1 MSRST
6 AVFLLLATLVA
17 YLMIGTAYALNT
29 PDWQNPDEPA
39 HYNYVK
45 FIIDQ
50 QALPVLQS
58 GDYNATY
65 NEEFTRT
72 PQNTHSMSID
82 PFRYEFYAP
91 PLYYLLAAPIYVAT
105 DGWLSALRLLSVTL
119 SAIFIVVAYLIGAEL
134 FPDRLQIAVG
144 AAAFVAFVPQHVA
157 MMSAVNNDSLAEL
170 LIALCIWQS
179 MRLFITDQPSSRSFL
194 LLGVTLGFGLLTK
207 QTVYYTALPITL
219 AAMILLA
226 KKGADFGMR
235 NPERKT
241 SALSLRPSAFG
252 RNLLLVFIPALLL
265 GAVLWL
271 HNIDVYGGFDVLGL
285 ARHNS
290 IVVGQATTAEWIA
303 QYGFGGLITRG
314 LTTTFH
320 SFWGQFGWMA
330 VPMPDSTYLLLGLLS
345 IVALIGWLWWLV
357 ERMKDEGG
365 RMKRFLHI
373 SPQSTILLLLFILTV
388 GGFIY
393 YNLTFVQHQ
402 GRYLF
407 PALIPIGL
415 VVAIGLDH
423 ILQKIFGLIKNPNEW
438 IAIIQMLIFLAVF
451 IMLARLD
458 IVALQRY
465 IIPLLNP

>member
-6 AVFLLLATLVA
+6 AVLLLLATLVA
-17 YLMIGTAYALNT
+17 YLTIGTAYALNT

-39 HYNYVK
+39 HYNYIK
-45 FIIDQ
+45 FIVEH

-58 GDYNATY
+58 GDYDETY
-65 NEEFTRT
+65 NDQFTRT

-82 PFRYEFYAP
+82 PFRYEFYSP
-91 PLYYLLAAPIYVAT
+91 PLYYLLAAPIFAVT
-105 DGWLSALRLLSVTL
+105 DGWLSALRLFSVILGGTL
-119 SAIFIVVAYLIGAEL
+119 VVFAYRIGAEL

-144 AAAFVAFVPQHVA
+144 AAALVAFVPQHVA

-179 MRLFITDQPSSRSFL
+179 IRLFKTDQPSSRSLFL
-194 LLGVTLGFGLLTK
+194 LGGTLGFGLLTK
-207 QTVYYTALPITL
+207 QTVYYTALPIVVVALFLHARKIQATSDQRP
-219 AAMILLA
+219 ARDRWSFVTSSP
-226 KKGADFGMR
+226 KRMR
-235 NPERKT
+235 SGIRH
-241 SALSLRPSAFG
+241 LSF
-252 RNLLLVFIPALLL
+252 VFIPAIVL
-265 GAVLWL
+265 GGILWL
-271 HNIDVYGGFDVLGL
+271 HNLYVYGGLDVLGL

-290 IVVGQATTAEWIA
+290 IVVGQATTAAWIDRF
-303 QYGFGGLITRG
+303 GLGGLLSRG
-314 LTTTFH
+314 FTTTFH

-345 IVALIGWLWWLV
+345 GVALLGWLWWLIDRRKMQV
-357 ERMKDEGG
+357 ASSKLQGA
-365 RMKRFLHI
+365 
-373 SPQSTILLLLFILTV
+373 ILLLLLFVLTF

-438 IAIIQMLIFLAVF
+438 MAMVQMLIFAAVF
-451 IMLARLD
+451 ILLARLD
-458 IVALQRY
+458 IIALQRY
-465 IIPLLNP
+465 IVPFLSP

>member
-1 MSRST
+1 MTPHASGTIASMSRST
-6 AVFLLLATLVA
+6 AVFLLLATLAA
-17 YLMIGTAYALNT
+17 YLTIGAAYALNT

-45 FIIDQ
+45 FIVDQ
-50 QALPVLQS
+50 QALPVLQD
-58 GDYNATY
+58 GDYNETY

-91 PLYYLLAAPIYVAT
+91 PLYYWLAAPIYAAT
-105 DGWLSALRLLSVTL
+105 DGWLTALRLFSVAL
-119 SAIFIVVAYLIGAEL
+119 SAILVVVAYLIGAEL

-179 MRLFITDQPSSRSFL
+179 MRLLKTDQPSSRSFF
-194 LLGVTLGFGLLTK
+194 LLGATLGLGLLTK
-207 QTVYYTALPITL
+207 QTVYYTAAPIVL
-219 AAMILLA
+219 IALWLYSRSQQPEVRRQNLVRAAI
-226 KKGADFGMR
+226 F
-235 NPERKT
+235 
-241 SALSLRPSAFG
+241 
-252 RNLLLVFIPALLL
+252 VFVPALLL

-271 HNIDVYGGFDVLGL
+271 HNLDVYGGLDVLGL

-290 IVVGQATTAEWIA
+290 IVVGQATTATWIA
-303 QYGFGGLITRG
+303 QYGFGGLLSRG

-330 VPMPDSTYLLLGLLS
+330 VPMPDSTYLVLGGLS
-345 IVALIGWLWWLV
+345 IVALLGWIGWLI
-357 ERMKDEGG
+357 RPQAAG
-365 RMKRFLHI
+365 RRPQLI
-373 SPQSTILLLLFILTV
+373 RPQSALLVLLALLTF
-388 GGFIY
+388 GGFMY

-415 VVAIGLDH
+415 MVAIGLDH
-423 ILQKIFGLIKNPNEW
+423 ILQKIFGLIKNPTEW
-438 IAIIQMLIFLAVF
+438 VAIIQVLIFAAVF
-451 IMLARLD
+451 ILLARLD
-458 IVALQRY
+458 VIALQRY
-465 IIPLLNP
+465 IVPFLSP

>member
-6 AVFLLLATLVA
+6 AVFLLLATLAA
-17 YLMIGTAYALNT
+17 YLTIGTAYALNT

-39 HYNYVK
+39 HYNYIR
-45 FIIDQ
+45 FI
-50 QALPVLQS
+50 AEHGSLPILQD
-58 GDYNATY
+58 GDYNETY

-91 PLYYLLAAPIYVAT
+91 PLYYLLATPIYAAT
-105 DGWLSALRLLSVTL
+105 DGWITALRLFSIVL
-119 SAIFIVVAYLIGAEL
+119 SAILIVVAYLIGAEL

-179 MRLFITDQPSSRSFL
+179 MRLLKTDQPSSRSFF
-194 LLGVTLGFGLLTK
+194 LLGLTLGLGLLTK
-207 QTVYYTALPITL
+207 QTVYYTAAPIVL
-219 AAMILLA
+219 IAMWLYSRSQKPEVRSQNLVRAA
-226 KKGADFGMR
+226 
-235 NPERKT
+235 
-241 SALSLRPSAFG
+241 AF
-252 RNLLLVFIPALLL
+252 VIAPAILL
-265 GAVLWL
+265 GAALWF
-271 HNIDVYGGFDVLGL
+271 HNLDVYGGLDVLGL

-290 IVVGQATTAEWIA
+290 IVVGQATTAAWID
-303 QYGFGGLITRG
+303 QYGFGGLLSRG
-314 LTTTFH
+314 LSTTFH

-330 VPMPDSTYLLLGLLS
+330 VPMPDSTYLLLGMLS
-345 IVALIGWLWWLV
+345 VVALIGWLWWLV
-357 ERMKDEGG
+357 ERMKGEGG

-415 VVAIGLDH
+415 MVSIGLDH
-423 ILQKIFGLIKNPNEW
+423 ILQKIFGLIKNPSEW
-438 IAIIQMLIFLAVF
+438 VAIIQVLIFAAVF
-451 IMLARLD
+451 ILLARLD
-458 IVALQRY
+458 VIALQRY
-465 IIPLLNP
+465 IIPFLTP